1 MSSYPLQLSEELMAE
16 VRRLA
21 EENQTPIDQWLRV
34 AIAERVEAERGLRL
48 LKSYAEKSDYD
59 RFDQILARV
68 PDVKPIGGDEL
79 S

>member
-1 MSSYPLQLSEELMAE
+1 MNSYPLQLSEELMAE

-48 LKSYAEKSDYD
+48 LKSYASKSDYD

-68 PDVKPIGGDEL
+68 PDVEPRLGDEL
-79 S
+79 I

>member
-1 MSSYPLQLSEELMAE
+1 MNSYPLQLSEELMAE

-48 LKSYAEKSDYD
+48 LKSYANQSDYD

-68 PDVKPIGGDEL
+68 PDVEPRLGDEL
-79 S
+79 I